1 MMLAIARTAC
11 FCLGL
16 VILPAMATPAAADQD
31 ALGAFVARKAGV
43 LELLHGKAEKALVT
57 AAQDQTFG
65 QHFHA
70 HSEEE
75 RAALRGRIDQITLAV
90 QRQFA
95 VEEMCL
101 IGENG
106 AEISRIVGN
115 EIAYDL
121 ATNEADAIF
130 FKPGFAQAPRTVYIS
145 PIYMSADALRWV
157 TAYVTPIVVA
167 GEKKAILHYEHGL
180 DFYEK
185 TLNSGVDQ
193 AGPRVLLTV
202 TKDGWVIFDSRKN
215 IPIEQVDDS
224 AHPADY
230 FEAFSLG
237 GVTLDEVMRAIG
249 AEQGAG
255 AGSVTTPDGKNWD
268 VALKH
273 VEDWILLAFEPAGP
287 A

>member
-1 MMLAIARTAC
+1 MFAVARAAGVFIGLATFLATA
-11 FCLGL
+11 
-16 VILPAMATPAAADQD
+16 PPAAADQE
-31 ALGAFVARKAGV
+31 ALRAFVARKAGV

-57 AAQDQTFG
+57 AGQDETFG
-65 QHFHA
+65 QFFKA
-70 HSEEE
+70 TSEDE
-75 RAALRGRIDQITLAV
+75 RASLRGRIDQIALAV

-101 IGENG
+101 INEKG

-202 TKDGWVIFDSRKN
+202 TKDGWVIFDSRKE
-215 IPIEQVDDS
+215 IPIEQVAESDDLAS
-224 AHPADY
+224 Y